1 MCISCSYIEGGEVGM
16 DSFGQQSDMMYLY
29 ETYADMVY
37 RIGYCYFGN
46 RHDTQDVVQGV
57 FLKLLDGNLPTFQDA
72 EHEKAFLIVMTKNYC
87 KDILKSSWRRKRVQ
101 EQEIQILQQESGLR
115 TDMAYAL
122 MRLPEKYKLTLY
134 LYYYEGYSVKEIA
147 KLLEQKETTIQ
158 THLLRGRKKLKI
170 ELEQEG
176 YYDRKR
182 SQGTI

>member
-1 MCISCSYIEGGEVGM
+1 MASLE
-16 DSFGQQSDMMYLY
+16 QQSHILYLY
-29 ETYADMVY
+29 ETYVDMVY
-37 RIGYCYFGN
+37 RIAYCYFGN

-57 FLKLLDGNLPTFQDA
+57 FFKLLCKDIPEFRDT

-87 KDILKSSWRRKRVQ
+87 KDILKLAWRKKRVQ
-101 EQEIQILQQESGLR
+101 EHEIQILQQESGLH
-115 TDMAYAL
+115 TDLVYAL

>member
-1 MCISCSYIEGGEVGM
+1 MASLDQQSYIM
-16 DSFGQQSDMMYLY
+16 QLY
-29 ETYADMVY
+29 ETYVDMVY

-46 RHDTQDVVQGV
+46 RHDTQDAVQGI
-57 FLKLLDGNLPTFQDA
+57 FLKLLDGKMPVFEDA

-87 KDILKSSWRRKRVQ
+87 KDVLKSAWYKRHVPQ
-101 EQEIQILQQESGLR
+101 QEIQILQQESGLR
-115 TDMAYAL
+115 TDMVHAL

-134 LYYYEGYSVKEIA
+134 LYYYEGYQVKEIA